1 MIYFFLFF
9 WEHDFYF
16 LIIWVIALFF
26 GCLLPFCFNWQSF
39 FNKGL
44 WVNLYKFTF
53 SIPLFFHFQ
62 LNKYFSIKFWHLNT
76 VPIFW
81 HLNTQPKTRQSLFFN
96 KILIQCM
103 LVPKRKWMA
112 EHHCNLNDEYMYI
125 RQCGVVGQ
133 GGLNI
138 YTWGSLRRQRYCWNF
153 IIQYHFRN

>member
-1 MIYFFLFF
+1 MREIIFFSIFPFF
-9 WEHDFYF
+9 
-16 LIIWVIALFF
+16 I
-26 GCLLPFCFNWQSF
+26 LLPFSILPLSTSPTKQTLIDSHW
-39 FNKGL
+39 
-44 WVNLYKFTF
+44 F
-53 SIPLFFHFQ
+53 SPRRE
-62 LNKYFSIKFWHLNT
+62 KT

-81 HLNTQPKTRQSLFFN
+81 HLNTQPKTRKSLFFN

-138 YTWGSLRRQRYCWNF
+138 YIWVSLRLQRYCWNF
-153 IIQYHFRN
+153 IIQYHFRNQVQKDMHIKATT

>member
-1 MIYFFLFF
+1 MIFF
-9 WEHDFYF
+9 WDMIFMSKFIQAHFFHSPNKNERNKIFFY
-16 LIIWVIALFF
+16 L
-26 GCLLPFCFNWQSF
+26 S
-39 FNKGL
+39 
-44 WVNLYKFTF
+44 TF
-53 SIPLFFHFQ
+53 SSSQP
-62 LNKYFSIKFWHLNT
+62 FSILPLSTSSTKQTLIDSHWFSPRREKT

-81 HLNTQPKTRQSLFFN
+81 HLNTQPKTRLFFN